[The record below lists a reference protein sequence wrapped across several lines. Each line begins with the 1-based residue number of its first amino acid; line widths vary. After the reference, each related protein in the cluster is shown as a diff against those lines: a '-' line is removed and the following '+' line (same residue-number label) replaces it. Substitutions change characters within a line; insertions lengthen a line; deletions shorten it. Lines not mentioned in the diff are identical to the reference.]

1 MEYNLKGLEYDL
13 LTGLYSRWYCH
24 VELQSI
30 IDNKENCVFCSID
43 LNGFKRLNHL
53 YGDKKG
59 DELIK
64 AIGKALMDSFDE
76 NTSVFRFSGDE
87 FTLIIRAESYSRYQ
101 MSVMTRNLFKHL
113 NKICVEGM
121 ENERLSFSVGAV
133 FVDPDFYKV
142 PTDIYIEA
150 NNLRLEAKKHEGN
163 FLHSRFGSIPDI
175 EGAFRILREDR
186 DSYNSINNSLYKINN
201 EDAWIDYLNK
211 GAKLKES
218 MFHRNQGRI
227 DDIYKYYKENLP
239 YEEYLLLFN
248 LVLEYINTLDVFM
261 IETICCEILIP
272 FFERQATQF
281 EADKCRLSFL
291 YLLLADVL
299 YSELRMG
306 DRSQKLRIKS
316 LLLKTIDLS
325 KDQPHNTLGFE
336 PYFYSLCEIV
346 GHFESLEMQIFSSSE
361 CYRYYEELRNL
372 CIGENRLTY
381 HDPDSYKY
389 FEYLVKNAYLFPIYR
404 LSFLK
409 LKGKRIHPADRK
421 EIASLKQYISSR
433 LKDGIYDIV
442 ADDKEYGRLAQYLQ
456 SMTLED
462 LHSNEIMQR
471 LIVGLHEIR
480 MLEYGRRSEANL
492 MFVAYLFLA
501 SARIVE
507 MTNLSYE
514 RKLEISHLGL
524 DFLIELLRKRENIS
538 ADHQLIFITRV
549 MVQSMTAS
557 TILPANEKF
566 YYLEQLMAVVML
578 DTYCHCKAV
587 ARFVHV
593 ILSNIIDNQP
603 QLLVGEGRPYIS
615 VDDVRANREQLLT
628 FMGYAC
634 MLHDVGKMTLS
645 QITSN
650 AYRRLFDR
658 EFALIKMHPA
668 LGCQILRAEP
678 QFRQFTPFILAH
690 HRWFVGDGGYPNIDS
705 RAVSGNFKVLVD
717 ILSICDTLEA
727 ATSRIGRNY
736 RNAKSFIT
744 ILDEI
749 ISESGT
755 RYSNEILHS
764 IISSTSTYY
773 ELRRMIDYDWKQNY
787 MMIFQEVISA
797 ESTGIVTRSR
807 HYLPNPY
814 ANNNKV
820 IATAELDSMN
830 SKLPLPEWYAN
841 LDEYS
846 RSLYA
851 ISMDNFQ
858 RKSVMENDSLFFF
871 YDVAHD
877 RISTLFK
884 GPDGK
889 FCQKMGNHFSQ
900 QPLNVYI
907 SDEGYFKTIETLNRI
922 LTDDTFPKE
931 GEAHIEYLDKS
942 RYLLVHYSSVIDRDN
957 KVVAIIGQTEDFN
970 LTKEKMLRTIERQND
985 RHKLYE
991 SLADTFQLILQ
1002 VDLQTDKYD
1011 IIKAIPELR
1020 GCADNFTCADDFVS
1034 WAAVNLISPESRDK
1048 FLEFLDD
1055 KTMPERLMSQPYL
1068 TVHVKSDQLGWLFFR
1083 IAPSEFDERTGML
1096 RKIVFT
1102 LSSAEIEQQEIASL
1116 SHAASYD
1123 DLTGVLNRRKGEE
1136 MIRAMIDKGET
1147 QIFAILDCDRFKH
1160 INDVLSHLVGD
1171 QVLREQSRVMR
1182 DVFKDFTIMRLGGDE
1197 FVVYTNGDVANKL
1210 IYSVDGVRSVF
1221 EEFKDRLA
1229 SLDIKELEYMTPSM
1243 SCGVVYCNDI
1253 IHPTFEQLYEAAD
1266 EMLRFSKQSRNGTI
1280 TVNEVRYNEFL
1291 HP

>member
-24 VELQSI
+24 MELQRI
-30 IDNKENCVFCSID
+30 IDKKENCVFCSID

-59 DELIK
+59 DELLK
-64 AIGKALMDSFDE
+64 AVGKALKDSFDE
-76 NTSVFRFSGDE
+76 NTLVCRFAGDE
-87 FTLIIRAESYSRYQ
+87 FTLIIKADSYSRYQ
-101 MSVMTRNLFKHL
+101 MSLMTRHLYKHL
-113 NKICVEGM
+113 NAISVEGM
-121 ENERLSFSVGAV
+121 ENECLSFAIGAV
-133 FVDPDFYKV
+133 FVDPEFYKT

-150 NNLRLEAKKHEGN
+150 SNYRQEAKSHEGN
-163 FLHSRFGSIPDI
+163 FMHSRYGSIPDI

-186 DSYNSINNSLYKINN
+186 DAYNSINNSLFKINN

-227 DDIYKYYKENLP
+227 DDLYKYYKENLP
-239 YEEYLLLFN
+239 YEEYVQLFD
-248 LVLEYINTLDVFM
+248 LMLEYYGTLDVFM
-261 IETICCEILIP
+261 FETICRDILIP
-272 FFERQATQF
+272 FFERQSSLRN
-281 EADKCRLSFL
+281 EDKTRLSFL
-291 YLLLADVL
+291 YLILADIL

-306 DRSQKLRIKS
+306 DRSQKLRIKN
-316 LLLKTIDLS
+316 LLLKTLDLS
-325 KDQPHNTLGFE
+325 KDQPRNTLGFDT
-336 PYFYSLCEIV
+336 YFYALCEIV
-346 GHFESLEMQIFSSSE
+346 GHFESLEMQIFTTSE
-361 CYRYYEELRNL
+361 CYRYYEELRDL
-372 CIGENRLTY
+372 TVGENRLTY
-381 HDPDSYKY
+381 HDARSFSY
-389 FEYLVKNAYLFPIYR
+389 FNYLVKNAYIFPIYR

-409 LKGKRIHPADRK
+409 LKGKRITPLDRK
-421 EIASLKQYISSR
+421 EIAELKEYIGSR
-433 LKDGIYDIV
+433 LIDGVYDMV
-442 ADDKEYGRLAQYLQ
+442 AGDHEYARLAQYLQ
-456 SMTLED
+456 DMTLTD
-462 LHSNEIMQR
+462 MHSNEIMQK
-471 LIVGLHEIR
+471 LILGLHEIR
-480 MLEYGRRSEANL
+480 VLEYGKRSEANL

-507 MTNLSYE
+507 MTNLTYE
-514 RKLEISHLGL
+514 RKLEISCMGL

-549 MVQSMTAS
+549 MVQSMMAS
-557 TILPANEKF
+557 HILPANEKF
-566 YYLEQLMAVVML
+566 YYLEQLMAATML

-593 ILSNIIDNQP
+593 ILTNIIDNYP
-603 QLLVGEGRPYIS
+603 EFLVGEDRPYRS

-634 MLHDVGKMTLS
+634 MLHDIGKLTLS

-668 LGCQILRAEP
+668 LGISMLRAEP
-678 QFRQFTPFILAH
+678 EFQQFTPFILAH
-690 HRWFVGDGGYPNIDS
+690 HRWYLGDGGYPNIDT
-705 RAVSGNFKVLVD
+705 REVCGNVKVLVD

-755 RYSNEILHS
+755 RYSNEILQS
-764 IISSTSTYY
+764 IISSTSAYY

-787 MMIFQEVISA
+787 MTIFQEVISA
-797 ESTGIVTRSR
+797 ESTALITRTR
-807 HYLPNPY
+807 HYLPDPY
-814 ANNNKV
+814 ANNNQV
-820 IATAELDSMN
+820 IEHDTLDSLTN
-830 SKLPLPEWYAN
+830 KLPMPEWFAQ
-841 LDEYS
+841 LDDYS
-846 RSLYA
+846 RKLYA
-851 ISMDNFQ
+851 ISLMNYC

-877 RISTLFK
+877 RIATSFK
-884 GPDGK
+884 GPDGQ
-889 FCQKMGNHFSQ
+889 FHQIIGNHFSK
-900 QPLNVYI
+900 QPLNVYV
-907 SDEGYFKTIETLNRI
+907 SDEGYQKTVETLNRI
-922 LTDDTFPKE
+922 LTDETFPKE
-931 GEAHIEYLDKS
+931 GKAHIEFLDKS

-957 KVVAIIGQTEDFN
+957 KVVAIIGQTEDVN
-970 LTKEKMLRTIERQND
+970 LTKEKMLKTIERQND

-991 SLADTFQLILQ
+991 SLADTFQLICQ
-1002 VDLQTDKYD
+1002 YDLETDQYEV
-1011 IIKAIPELR
+1011 IRAIPELR
-1020 GCADNFTCADDFVS
+1020 DCADNFTCADDFVN
-1034 WAAVNLISPESRDK
+1034 WAAVNLIAPESRDK
-1048 FLEFLDD
+1048 FMEFLDD
-1055 KTMPERLMSQPYL
+1055 KTMPERLMLQPYL

-1083 IAPSEFDERTGML
+1083 IAPSEFDSKTGIL
-1096 RKIVFT
+1096 KKIVFT
-1102 LSSAEIEQQEIASL
+1102 LSSAEIEQQEIATL
-1116 SHAASYD
+1116 SHAATYD

-1136 MIRAMIDKGET
+1136 MIRGMIDKGEA

-1182 DVFKDFTIMRLGGDE
+1182 EVFKDFTVMRLGGDE
-1197 FVVYTNGDVANKL
+1197 FVIYVNGELANKL
-1210 IYSVDGVRSVF
+1210 IYSVQGVRSVF

-1229 SLDIKELEYMTPSM
+1229 AIDIKELEYITPTM
-1243 SCGVVYCNDI
+1243 SCGVVYCNNI
-1253 IHPTFEQLYEAAD
+1253 VHPTFEQLYEAAD
-1266 EMLRFSKQSRNGTI
+1266 EMLRFSKRSRNGAI
-1280 TVNEVRYNEFL
+1280 TVNEVRYDEYL